1 MQKYSVSDLL
11 RAVLCDEEIPQRGE
25 RDSDAGSASVI
36 CLAVTMNT
44 FYQMNPDRYVSRKLY
59 RDVVGEQNRQ
69 AVKEALKD
77 DDGYYRTEQMGSDD
91 ENAADLNRIWD
102 VDQNITSIYS
112 SAYNPDYQT
121 FRQKIF
127 RLEEPFRN
135 GMMQSVSKNPVFQ
148 RMMGVRYIV
157 SDSDVPGYTL
167 VKKCGTT
174 VYIRI
179 KTQHGHVCNR
189 SCDDGRGI

>member
-1 MQKYSVSDLL
+1 
-11 RAVLCDEEIPQRGE
+11 
-25 RDSDAGSASVI
+25 
-36 CLAVTMNT
+36 
-44 FYQMNPDRYVSRKLY
+44 MNPDRYVSRKLY

-121 FRQKIF
+121 FRQKTF

-148 RMMGVRYIV
+148 RMME
-157 SDSDVPGYTL
+157 
-167 VKKCGTT
+167 CGISYQIRMCQDILWLRNAAQP

-179 KTQHGHVCNR
+179 KTQHR
-189 SCDDGRGI
+189 SCMQQIV

>member
-1 MQKYSVSDLL
+1 MK
-11 RAVLCDEEIPQRGE
+11 
-25 RDSDAGSASVI
+25 
-36 CLAVTMNT
+36 
-44 FYQMNPDRYVSRKLY
+44 PDRYVSRKLY
-59 RDVVGEQNRQ
+59 RDVVEEQNRQ

-121 FRQKIF
+121 FRQKTF
-127 RLEEPFRN
+127 GLEEPFRN

-174 VYIRI
+174 GIYQN
-179 KTQHGHVCNR
+179 KGCSTGHVCNR

>member
-1 MQKYSVSDLL
+1 MESPACRKYSVSDLL

-25 RDSDAGSASVI
+25 RDSDAGSAVGDMSGSHDEH
-36 CLAVTMNT
+36 

-121 FRQKIF
+121 FRQKTF

-135 GMMQSVSKNPVFQ
+135 G
-148 RMMGVRYIV
+148 
-157 SDSDVPGYTL
+157 
-167 VKKCGTT
+167 
-174 VYIRI
+174 
-179 KTQHGHVCNR
+179 
-189 SCDDGRGI
+189 